1 MREEEGGAGILFPIF
16 SGAKNLSAVS
26 RRRRRTRRRT
36 TTTTAGGKSGLM
48 KNSEGAPPPPPR
60 SPPLWPAASADSK
73 KGGGGGGEK
82 RTRKKAAAISQKK
95 AQKVA
100 GCNIFCWYVNW
111 QNPISIPFSRQ
122 ILTYYRHY
130 NYVFFLQKRQFF
142 VCTKKVLHRY
152 LCLCVEVRGADE

>member
-1 MREEEGGAGILFPIF
+1 MRRRGGRESYFPYFLAQKPQRCIAAAAADEEEEDDDNGGREKWFDEKFRRG
-16 SGAKNLSAVS
+16 SA
-26 RRRRRTRRRT
+26 
-36 TTTTAGGKSGLM
+36 AAAAL
-48 KNSEGAPPPPPR
+48 
-60 SPPLWPAASADSK
+60 PPLWPAAAADSK
-73 KGGGGGGEK
+73 KGGGREGEK